1 MSGADLA
8 MSAREARALLG
19 VGEVVSA
26 AELRRAFRQ
35 AAKTAHPDRPGG
47 DAEAFH
53 RLTNAYERLRE
64 EMLLPPRIV
73 QPPAPR
79 PAAAPRT
86 PFVADPGLLSIPP
99 LVAFAGGAVE
109 HRMADGRRLR
119 ISCPAGLRT
128 GDRLRAGG
136 DILSVAVR
144 GDGALMVRGDDV
156 WVTARLERAVLE
168 QGGRIKVE
176 TPLGPRDIW
185 VTRKALER
193 GLVRLEG
200 GGLPAR
206 GRWRQGDLFV
216 RLEAAGESAS
226 SAARTLLR
234 RFAAAWAA

>member
-1 MSGADLA
+1 

-47 DAEAFH
+47 DAEAFR

-64 EMLLPPRIV
+64 ELLLPPRIV

-86 PFVADPGLLSIPP
+86 PFVADPALLSIPP
-99 LVAFAGGAVE
+99 LVAFAGG
-109 HRMADGRRLR
+109 GRRPSGAPPR
-119 ISCPAGLRT
+119 RRVRVSCPAGLRT

-136 DILSVAVR
+136 EILSVAVR

-156 WVTARLERAVLE
+156 WVPARLERAVLK